1 MNDMAAKS
9 AKGAPDPIE
18 LARKLAELAEKGQAA
33 LSESIKAAVHDDGF
47 QLPDQDALQSAF
59 VEVMQRW
66 MSDPFRAVEAQ
77 VGLWRDYTNLWINI
91 GRRMRGEDVKPVAE
105 PAKDD
110 RRFTD
115 KAWNEEV
122 AYDFVKQAYLLGSQ
136 WLIQQVRASDVD
148 AATRRKGEFYAR
160 QFVDALAPTNFVAL
174 NPQVLRETVESNG
187 ENLVRGLEN
196 MIADIQR
203 GRGRLKVSMT
213 DSDQFELGRNVATSP
228 GKVVFQNDLMQLI
241 QYTPTTEK
249 VYRRPLLI
257 VPPWINKFY
266 ILDLQP
272 KNSFIRWAVD
282 QGLTVFVVS
291 WVNPDQKLAQKSFED
306 YMVEGPLAA
315 LDAIEQAT
323 GERQANVIGYCI
335 GGTLMA
341 ATLAYMGATKDDRFT
356 SATFFTALTDFK
368 DAGELK
374 VFIDEEQL
382 KRLEAHISEKGYL
395 EGRHM
400 ANVFNMMRDNDLIWS
415 FVVNNYLRGRKPMAF
430 DLLYWNADATRMPA
444 QMHNF
449 YLRNMYLE
457 NKLVAPGG
465 ITMKGVAVDL
475 REGSVPVYQL
485 STESDHIAPWKA
497 TYAASQLYR
506 GPYRFVLSGSGHIA
520 GVVNPPSARK
530 YCYWTN
536 PENPPTPEQW
546 FSGAARHEGSWW
558 PDWAEWIGRHADD
571 KVKARVPGDGKLT
584 VIEDAPGSY
593 VKVRS
598 LD

>member
-1 MNDMAAKS
+1 MKDSAANSPKS
-9 AKGAPDPIE
+9 GPDPVE
-18 LARKLAELAEKGQAA
+18 LARKLAELTEKGQAA
-33 LSESIKAAVHDDGF
+33 LSESIKAAVKDDGF
-47 QLPDQDALQSAF
+47 QLPDPDAMQSAF
-59 VEVMQRW
+59 LEIMRRW
-66 MSDPFRAVEAQ
+66 MSDPFRAAEAQ
-77 VGLWRDYTNLWINI
+77 IDLWHDYATLWINM
-91 GRRMRGEDVKPVAE
+91 GRRLRGEEVKPLAE

-115 KAWNEEV
+115 KAWNEDV
-122 AYDFVKQAYLLGSQ
+122 AFDFVKQAYLLGAQ
-136 WLIQQVRASDVD
+136 WLMQQVRTTEVD
-148 AATRRKGEFYAR
+148 HATRRKAEFYAR
-160 QFVDALAPTNFVAL
+160 QVVDALAPTNFVAL
-174 NPQVLRETVESNG
+174 NPQVLRETVETNG
-187 ENLVRGLEN
+187 ENLIRGLEN

-213 DSDQFELGRNVATSP
+213 DAEQFELGKNVATTP
-228 GKVVFQNDLMQLI
+228 GKVVFQNDLMQLV
-241 QYTPTTEK
+241 QYAPTTEK

-282 QGLTVFVVS
+282 QGLTVFVIS
-291 WVNPDQKLAQKSFED
+291 WVNPDERYANKTFDD
-306 YMVEGPLAA
+306 YMIEGPLAA

-323 GERQANVIGYCI
+323 GEREANVIGYCI

-341 ATLAYMGATKDDRFT
+341 ATLAYMAATKDDRFA
-356 SATFFTALTDFK
+356 SATFFTALTDFRE
-368 DAGELK
+368 AGELK

-382 KRLEAHISEKGYL
+382 KKLEAHINEKGYL

-430 DLLYWNADATRMPA
+430 DLLYWNSDATRMPA

-457 NKLVAPGG
+457 NKLVEPGG
-465 ITMKGVAVDL
+465 IHMKGVPIDL
-475 REGSVPVYQL
+475 RNVSLPVYQL

-536 PENPPTPEQW
+536 PENPPTPDEW
-546 FSGAARHEGSWW
+546 FAGATRHEGSWW
-558 PDWAEWIGRHADD
+558 PNWAEWIAQHAGG
-571 KVKARVPGDGKLT
+571 KVKARIPGDGKLPA
-584 VIEDAPGSY
+584 IEDAPGSY
-593 VKVRS
+593 VKVKS

>member
-1 MNDMAAKS
+1 MNDTTAKV
-9 AKGAPDPIE
+9 GPDPVE

-33 LSESIKAAVHDDGF
+33 LSESIKAAAQDDGF
-47 QLPDQDALQSAF
+47 QLPDPDALQSAF
-59 VEVMQRW
+59 VQVMQRW
-66 MSDPFRAVEAQ
+66 MSDPFRAAEAQ
-77 VGLWRDYTNLWINI
+77 IDLWRDYTNLWINI
-91 GRRMRGEDVKPVAE
+91 GRRMRGEEVKPVIE

-122 AYDFVKQAYLLGSQ
+122 AYDFVKQAYLLGTQ
-136 WLIQQVRASDVD
+136 WLIQQVRSTDVD
-148 AATRRKGEFYAR
+148 PATRRKGEFYAR

-174 NPQVLRETVESNG
+174 NPQVMRETLESNG

-196 MIADIQR
+196 MIADIHR

-213 DSDQFELGRNVATSP
+213 DSDQFELGKNVATSP

-241 QYTPTTEK
+241 QYEPTTPT

-272 KNSFIRWAVD
+272 RNSFIRWAVE

-291 WVNPDQKLAQKSFED
+291 WVNPDHRLAQKTFED

-341 ATLAYMGATKDDRFT
+341 ATLAYMAATGDDRFV

-368 DAGELK
+368 EAGELK

-457 NKLVAPGG
+457 NRLVEAGG
-465 ITMKGVAVDL
+465 ITMRDVPIDL
-475 REGSVPVYQL
+475 RRVALPVYQL

-530 YCYWTN
+530 YCFWTN

-546 FSGAARHEGSWW
+546 FAGAARHEGSWW
-558 PDWAEWIGRHADD
+558 PDWADWIANHAGD
-571 KVKARVPGDGKLT
+571 KVQARKPGDGRLA
-584 VIEDAPGSY
+584 VIEEAPGSY

>member
-1 MNDMAAKS
+1 MHDTAANAAK
-9 AKGAPDPIE
+9 AGPDPVE

-33 LSESIKAAVHDDGF
+33 LSESIKAAAQDDGF
-47 QLPDQDALQSAF
+47 QLPDPDAMQSAF
-59 VEVMQRW
+59 LEVVRRW
-66 MSDPFRAVEAQ
+66 MSDPFRAAEAQ
-77 VGLWRDYTNLWINI
+77 IDLWRDYANLWINI
-91 GRRMRGEDVKPVAE
+91 GRRMRGEEVKPVAE

-122 AYDFVKQAYLLGSQ
+122 AYDFVKQAYLLGAQ
-136 WLIQQVRASDVD
+136 WLMHQVRTADVD
-148 AATRRKGEFYAR
+148 PATRRKGEFYAR
-160 QFVDALAPTNFVAL
+160 QMVDALAPTNFVAL
-174 NPQVLRETVESNG
+174 NPQVLRETLESNG

-196 MIADIQR
+196 MIADIHR

-213 DSDQFELGRNVATSP
+213 DAEQFELGRNVATSP

-241 QYTPTTEK
+241 QYAPTTET

-282 QGLTVFVVS
+282 QGLTVFVIS
-291 WVNPDQKLAQKSFED
+291 WVNPDQRLAHKGFDD

-323 GERQANVIGYCI
+323 GEREANVIGYCI

-341 ATLAYMGATKDDRFT
+341 ATLAYMSAIKDNRFT

-382 KRLEAHISEKGYL
+382 QKLEAHISEKGYL

-415 FVVNNYLRGRKPMAF
+415 FVINNYLRGRKPMAF

-444 QMHNF
+444 QMHGF

-457 NKLVAPGG
+457 NKLVEPGG
-465 ITMKGVAVDL
+465 ISMKGVPIDL
-475 REGSVPVYQL
+475 RAVSLPVYQL

-536 PENPPTPEQW
+536 PQNPATPEQW
-546 FSGAARHEGSWW
+546 FAGATRHDGSWW
-558 PDWAEWIGRHADD
+558 PNWAEWIAGHAGD
-571 KVKARVPGDGKLT
+571 KVKARMPGDGKLKP
-584 VIEDAPGSY
+584 IEDAPGSY

-598 LD
+598 MD